1 MGGLLSDQRTLGK
14 FLIIFTVILFMTTII
29 FKCFN
34 LFSNV
39 IDAFTCMF
47 FIFIV
52 ISFARI
58 SKNEILQIVLNATI
72 LIGDLLYVITIFFF
86 LGRAFIQYLK

>member
-1 MGGLLSDQRTLGK
+1 MGGLISDQKALGK
-14 FLIIFTVILFMTTII
+14 FLIIITVVLFITTII
-29 FKCFN
+29 LKCFN
-34 LFSNV
+34 LFPSV
-39 IDAFTCMF
+39 IDAFACMF

-58 SKNEILQIVLNATI
+58 SKNEILQIVLNVTI